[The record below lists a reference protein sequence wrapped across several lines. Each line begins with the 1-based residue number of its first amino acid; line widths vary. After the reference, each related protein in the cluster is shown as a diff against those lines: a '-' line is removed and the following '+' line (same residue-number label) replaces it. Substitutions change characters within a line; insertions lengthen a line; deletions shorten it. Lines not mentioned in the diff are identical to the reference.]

1 MPTLSAPRTTGVLV
15 AGCLAQF
22 LVVLDV
28 SVVNVA
34 LPAMR
39 TALGFDAAGLQ
50 WVVNAY
56 TLTFAGFLLL
66 GGRAAD
72 LFGRRRIFLLGL
84 GLFGVASLAGGLAN
98 SPGLLI
104 AARAAQG
111 LGGAVLAPASLTI
124 LTTTFPEGPQRS
136 RALGAWAAVGGVGGA
151 AGGLAGGVLVQ
162 LLSWRWIFLVNVP
175 VVIGTVVLAL
185 AVVVET
191 RAEHRPRLDVPGA
204 VLVTAGL
211 GAFVF
216 GVVSTETVG
225 WASPRVWGPLAAAV
239 VLLGVFA
246 VVQRRV
252 RQPLVP
258 FDVFR
263 ARPVTVANVAMML
276 IASAMFSMW
285 FFVSLYMQGVL
296 GFDALT
302 AGLAFLPQSV
312 CIVIGSQISSRL
324 VPRLGARP
332 VLVTGAALQALGF
345 AWFALLRVD
354 STWVGGVLGPGVLV
368 TLGMGLSFT
377 PLAVSA
383 TDGVAASRAGLASG
397 LLTTF
402 RQVGGAIGLAALA
415 TLATT
420 RTVAL
425 AAAGVPA
432 AEATTA
438 GTTRAFAVAA
448 VVVAG
453 AALIALAL
461 PRRRPG
467 ATDADADADVPDG
480 AGRDPTGRDTAP
492 AR

>member
-1 MPTLSAPRTTGVLV
+1 VPPPHPSRTTGVLV

-39 TALGFDAAGLQ
+39 AALGFDAAGLQ

-84 GLFGVASLAGGLAN
+84 GLFGAASLAGGLAN

-136 RALGAWAAVGGVGGA
+136 RALGAWAGVGGLGGA
-151 AGGLAGGVLVQ
+151 TGGLAGGVLVH

-175 VVIGTVVLAL
+175 IVAATVVLAMG
-185 AVVVET
+185 VVVET
-191 RAEHRPRLDVPGA
+191 RADRRPRLDVPGA
-204 VLVTAGL
+204 LLATTGL

-225 WASPRVWGPLAAAV
+225 WSSPRVWGPLAVAV
-239 VLLGVFA
+239 VLLAGFA
-246 VVQRRV
+246 AVQLRSRE
-252 RQPLVP
+252 PLVP

-263 ARPVTVANVAMML
+263 ARAVTVANVAMLL

-285 FFVSLYMQGVL
+285 YFVSLYMQGVL

-302 AGLAFLPQSV
+302 AGLAFLPQSA
-312 CIVIGSQISSRL
+312 CIVIGSQVSSRL
-324 VPRLGARP
+324 VPRLGSRT
-332 VLVTGAALQALGF
+332 VLIGGALIQTIGF
-345 AWFALLRVD
+345 AWFALLRAD
-354 STWVGGVLGPGVLV
+354 STWVGGVLGPGILV
-368 TLGMGLSFT
+368 TLGMGISFT

-383 TDGVAASRAGLASG
+383 TDGVAAERAGLASG

-402 RQVGGAIGLAALA
+402 RQVGGAVGLAVLA

-420 RTVAL
+420 RTTAL
-425 AAAGVPA
+425 TAAGTPA
-432 AEATTA
+432 PEAMTA

-448 VVVAG
+448 VLVAAAAVVATM
-453 AALIALAL
+453 L
-461 PRRRPG
+461 PRHRTEPCDTGGPPADVRSRSARPG
-467 ATDADADADVPDG
+467 
-480 AGRDPTGRDTAP
+480 
-492 AR
+492 